1 MLKFEHKYWE
11 LGKEYVVGID
21 EAGRGP
27 LAGPVV
33 AASVILPKDIE
44 LPEVTDSKKIS
55 EKKRERLYDEIY
67 EAAFSV
73 GVGITHEEEI
83 DEKNVL
89 QATYQ
94 AMRQSIGDLSV
105 QPDILLVDGNK
116 ADIKHYEQE
125 NIIDGDQKSLSIAAA
140 SIIAKVTRDRM
151 MRQYEI
157 VFPEYGFAKHKG
169 YGTKQHIEA
178 IQNSKASPIHRKSFN
193 PISQYLPS
201 FAYYKRNRL
210 IGKLGVQLVACKMI
224 RSGHEILETNYNVSK
239 VGEIDIIS
247 RDNNE
252 LVFTEVKT
260 QTSGHSLGESHS
272 HIDAKKSDR
281 ILNAVQNYMDSNDLD
296 YDFRFDIGEVVLGK
310 GKPEIRILK
319 EALSVINHNI

>member
-1 MLKFEHKYWE
+1 MLEYEQKHWSF
-11 LGKEYVVGID
+11 GKEYIAGID

-33 AASVILPKDIE
+33 SSAVIFPHDIE

-67 EAAFSV
+67 DNALSV
-73 GVGITHEEEI
+73 GVGVAHEEEI
-83 DEKNVL
+83 DEKNIL

-94 AMRQSIGDLSV
+94 SMRRSIGQLLFK
-105 QPDILLVDGNK
+105 PDILLVDGNK

-125 NIIDGDQKSLSIAAA
+125 SIIDGDQKSLSIAAA

-151 MRQYEI
+151 MRQYDI
-157 VFPEYGFAKHKG
+157 VFPLYGFAKHKG
-169 YGTKQHIEA
+169 YGTKQHMEVIT
-178 IQNSKASPIHRKSFN
+178 SRKASPIHRKSFN
-193 PISQYLPS
+193 PVSQHLPS

-210 IGKLGVQLVACKMI
+210 IGKLGEQLVACKMI
-224 RSGHEILETNYNVSK
+224 RNGYKILETNYNVPK

-247 RDNNE
+247 WDKSM

-260 QTSGHSLGESHS
+260 QTVCHGWGDPREQ
-272 HIDAKKSDR
+272 IDEKKSDR
-281 ILNAVQNYMDSNDLD
+281 IMNAVQHYMDVNELD
-296 YDFRFDIGEVVLGK
+296 CDFRFDIGEVVLGR
-310 GKPEIRILK
+310 GKPEIRILE
-319 EALSVINHNI
+319 EAISVY